1 MKCFAAVSTPL
12 KVLSDQPFQ
21 NIIWNINANAE
32 YPKYSGSKNTSM
44 LAGQARSSCY
54 THSFNQPSRILL
66 KYFVHLKIFWSGLSN
81 IFDIIDPRFS
91 FGFF

>member
-1 MKCFAAVSTPL
+1 MSIPL

-21 NIIWNINANAE
+21 NIIWNININSE

-54 THSFNQPSRILL
+54 TQSFNQPS
-66 KYFVHLKIFWSGLSN
+66 
-81 IFDIIDPRFS
+81 
-91 FGFF
+91 

>member
-1 MKCFAAVSTPL
+1 LKCFAAVSTPL

-54 THSFNQPSRILL
+54 TQSFNQPSRILL
-66 KYFVHLKIFWSGLSN
+66 KYFVPSKYFNLGSRIFLTS
-81 IFDIIDPRFS
+81 
-91 FGFF
+91 